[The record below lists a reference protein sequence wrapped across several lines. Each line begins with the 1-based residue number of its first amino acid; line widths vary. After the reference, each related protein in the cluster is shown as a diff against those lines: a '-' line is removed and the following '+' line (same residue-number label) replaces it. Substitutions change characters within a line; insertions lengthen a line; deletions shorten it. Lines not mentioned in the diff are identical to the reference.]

1 MSEPKAPDLTGRP
14 RLTWE
19 QAVEAM
25 HQGSIV
31 RRASDCYLKLVEGRR
46 EMDPDEDEHEWEVAA
61 VYESGQEGCYLAH
74 AWTADE
80 KPVKVFMGASSKCL
94 FVPDGEHREAT
105 DWVVV
110 SKAEA

>member
-1 MSEPKAPDLTGRP
+1 MSEPQAPDLNGRP

-25 HQGSIV
+25 RAGKYV
-31 RRASDCYLKLVEGRR
+31 RRASEMYLRCIEPTR
-46 EMDPDEDEHEWEVAA
+46 EADPDEDSHPWTEAG

-74 AWTADE
+74 AWTDDN
-80 KPVKVFMGASSKCL
+80 KPVRIFMGAGSRCL
-94 FVPDGEHREAT
+94 FVPDGEHMEAT

-110 SKAEA
+110 ERNEA